1 MKKILNTSILGVVKF
16 FVVICLVTVAIAAL
30 PLTLATPIHETTKY
44 QDPQWSTA
52 CISDMTQVDNDMKSL
67 TTAAKNY
74 DFTSASTYAPILY
87 TDSQKAIE
95 DSDLYNVSPYLQSSK
110 DEYLLAMAQANRV
123 AVYAN
128 SGVEEYNNGNLEA
141 INTDLKHAIECVKS
155 YNEHIK
161 KAVKLSNDYKSKK
174 N

>member
-1 MKKILNTSILGVVKF
+1 MKKTLNTSILGVRKF
-16 FVVICLVTVAIAAL
+16 FVVICLVTVAIAGL

-44 QDPQWSTA
+44 QDSQWSTA
-52 CISDMTQVDNDMKSL
+52 CLSDMTQVDNDMKCL

-95 DSDLYNVSPYLQSSK
+95 NSDLYNVSPDLQSAK
-110 DEYLLAMAQANRV
+110 DEYRSAMAQANRV
-123 AVYAN
+123 AAYAN
-128 SGVEEYNNGNLEA
+128 YGVEEYNNGNFEA
-141 INTDLKHAIECVKS
+141 INTDSKHAIECVKS
-155 YNEHIK
+155 YNEHLK

>member
-1 MKKILNTSILGVVKF
+1 M
-16 FVVICLVTVAIAAL
+16 
-30 PLTLATPIHETTKY
+30 
-44 QDPQWSTA
+44 
-52 CISDMTQVDNDMKSL
+52 CIRDR
-67 TTAAKNY
+67 
-74 DFTSASTYAPILY
+74 
-87 TDSQKAIE
+87 
-95 DSDLYNVSPYLQSSK
+95 
-110 DEYLLAMAQANRV
+110 ANRV